1 MKPYGYPLYT
11 DFQFAG
17 DMPTFITQVAAQFGD
32 ATAVSYREKPS
43 DPEAVKISYR
53 RFGEDIAALSR
64 VMEAHGM
71 RGAHCAVIGVASYDW
86 VCLFYALQSIGAVMV
101 PLDREW
107 GAEELCAS
115 LATAEC
121 TYAFVDADQAEK
133 LAGLSLTVYRMRETG
148 DGTVSSLRAEDAEGG
163 MRFPLLPDPRA
174 MSMIVFTSGTTGKGK
189 GVMLTQGGM
198 LAAALHGRRL
208 ICPKGTSI
216 MTLPPHHT
224 YGMTINF
231 IATFASGMNVYM
243 SSGLRYIT
251 REMQTEKPEVLVL
264 VPLYVESFYS
274 KINSAIDKQ
283 ALRPTVVRALRL
295 SAFLRKWH
303 IDVRR
308 ILFGKI
314 LAALGGKLRL
324 IVCGGAPLRS
334 ELVRE
339 FDGFGI
345 TIINGYG
352 ITECSPLV
360 ACNRNKATNAGT
372 VGYPLTCL
380 DLRIANPDDEGN
392 GEVRV
397 KGENVMLGYYKAPEL
412 TAEAFDEDGYFR
424 TGDIGRMNEN
434 GCLVL
439 SGRSKNLII
448 LPNGK
453 NVYPEELETAI
464 GAYDGVGEVVVYEGT
479 GRTDPTKH
487 AIVAE
492 IRPTDDL
499 LAESDEA
506 LEARYRTVIDAYNRG
521 AVSYRKIDLLR
532 VRRDEFPKNTLRKI
546 QRFRIDTTI
555 D

>member
-17 DMPTFITQVAAQFGD
+17 DMPTFITQVAAQFGE
-32 ATAVSYREKPS
+32 ATAVSYRNKPA

-53 RFGEDIAALSR
+53 QMGEDVAALTR
-64 VMEAHGM
+64 AMAARGM
-71 RGAHCAVIGVASYDW
+71 QGAHCAVVGVASYDW
-86 VCLFYALQSIGAVMV
+86 ICLFYALQSIGAVMV

-115 LATAEC
+115 LRTAEC
-121 TYAFVDADQAEK
+121 AYAFVDADQTEK
-133 LAGLSLTVYRMRETG
+133 LSGEELTVFRMRETG
-148 DGTVSSLRAEDAEGG
+148 EGTVAALRAEDTEGG
-163 MRFPLLPDPRA
+163 MRFPLAPDPRA

-189 GVMLTQGGM
+189 GVMLTQGGL
-198 LAAALHGRRL
+198 LAAALYGRRL

-224 YGMTINF
+224 YGMTVNF
-231 IATFASGMNVYM
+231 IATLASGMNVYM

-251 REMQTEKPEVLVL
+251 KEMQSEKPEVLVL

-274 KINSAIDKQ
+274 KINSAIDKKGMRKTVRR
-283 ALRPTVVRALRL
+283 ALAVSRALR
-295 SAFLRKWH
+295 KVH
-303 IDVRR
+303 IDLRGL
-308 ILFGKI
+308 LFGKI
-314 LAALGGKLRL
+314 LSALGGKLRL
-324 IVCGGAPLRS
+324 IVCGGAPLRT
-334 ELVRE
+334 ELVDA

-345 TIINGYG
+345 TLINGYG

-380 DLRIANPDDEGN
+380 DVRIAHPDDEGN

-397 KGENVMLGYYKAPEL
+397 KGENVMLGYYKAPDL

-424 TGDIGRMNEN
+424 TGDIGHMDEK

-453 NVYPEELETAI
+453 NVYPEEIETALSS
-464 GAYDGVGEVVVYEGT
+464 YEGVGEVIVYEGT

-492 IRPTDDL
+492 IRPTDEL
-499 LAESDEA
+499 LEESDEA
-506 LEARYRTVIDAYNRG
+506 LEQRFRAVIDAYNRT

-532 VRRDEFPKNTLRKI
+532 VRHEEFPKNTLRKI
-546 QRFRIDTTI
+546 QRFRLDTTI